1 MKTKYLLMS
10 AAFAGLFAACS
21 QEEMFDSSAPK
32 TDPLA
37 GRAVVG
43 EVQIVS
49 DDAST
54 RYDSE
59 NCKPTDGDAIG
70 LYLMDEF
77 RGWNEGNLYGEM
89 DNANHTAFE
98 WQTNWWAMYNM
109 VNYIQSNYG
118 YEYVPENNTWIN
130 RASQLVEGNYIVM
143 MPKNDVATN
152 RRDLWREIKPVVD
165 LKHHSTRED
174 NYYVNRE
181 NQFMLDYKQLH
192 RDQKKDADGKLTMGV
207 KFRYILTY
215 AKFYL
220 ENQAANPFIAQKL
233 VFKAPE
239 GKALPTVAYVKPGS
253 ADYQGIT
260 MPDWIAGNLGKQAA
274 AGTIDLLQDN
284 CGNVLAAGLYD
295 ENWFTQKVARG
306 MVQYATTEEQVPYGL
321 ENENVAYEYVFNFP
335 AETEGG
341 VKLEGNSTCTDA
353 AQRVLGVSIALPA
366 FQLPGFDWTNM
377 EVVVYG
383 KMYDPT
389 ANDMKGAYRYGILR
403 KLPGKDNAEFTLDKL
418 KLWES
423 GQDIPTA
430 NLHFDDSYFYQEEEI
445 RVESTEDLLNLM
457 EARLS
462 NASTTADVDFQ
473 VYPYGNGLEITDAVV
488 EKITSY
494 EKKHGVEVNMTF
506 RRDLT
511 QGETPVILKAADCI
525 TMFGYQGVDVILDA
539 NQTVKKNVSGIQ
551 NLTNNATL
559 TIVKNVVLTANEMF
573 NAEGATIVSAGTIKT
588 VNIHN
593 EGTLELNAATVDGTI
608 TNESVLSTTGATTIT
623 NVLTNKNTCLN
634 CGKDKATVT
643 VKDGVLTVKELVN
656 WDVVVA
662 NGSIVAGAIENN
674 GTITLN
680 DNAAAD
686 SYVKELENN
695 AILNVSDALYVEES
709 ATNTADAIIYVY
721 ETGEVNVKDPA
732 VMKNFGIIVVW
743 GELMDNVQNS
753 GLIAVKEN
761 GHVIV
766 NGCVEGAAKGIIDVT
781 EANADANNAQ
791 AAKDRQYGETA
802 NHFQYTVKDNTTAQ
816 LLEAAL
822 KTRISS
828 NNYGRSTVTD
838 NNPIT
843 ILFAK
848 AGEITYSGVDLDKAN
863 VAHVVVVEGTT
874 LNINN
879 HARFITLK
887 NAEQGQHENDVVDRQ
902 AFEIET
908 GATLIVGNDKTFRLN
923 NAVSG
928 QNVEVYVNGK
938 LKANNHSKLEKIDG
952 RVLIFGTGV
961 VEIDTDAANVK
972 WEISNDFTGEKYGE
986 TDI

>member
-77 RGWNEGNLYGEM
+77 NGWNVENQYGEM

-98 WQTNWWAMYNM
+98 WQTNWWTMYNM

-174 NYYVNRE
+174 NYYVNRD

-192 RDQKKDADGKLTMGV
+192 RDQKKDADGKLTMSV

-239 GKALPTVAYVKPGS
+239 GKALPTVAYVKPGT

-260 MPDWIAGNLGKQAA
+260 MPNWIANNLDKQLED
-274 AGTIDLLQDN
+274 GTIDLLLDN
-284 CGNVLAAGLYD
+284 CGNFLAAGLYD

-321 ENENVAYEYVFNFP
+321 QNENVAYEYVFNFP
-335 AETEGG
+335 DETEGG

-366 FQLPGFDWTNM
+366 FELPEFDWTDM

-445 RVESTEDLLNLM
+445 RVESTEDLLKLM

-539 NQTVKKNVSGIQ
+539 NQTMKKSVYGIQ

-559 TIVKNVVLTANEMF
+559 TIAKNVSLTTTDMF

-588 VNIHN
+588 ANIHN
-593 EGTLELNAATVDGTI
+593 EGTIELNNATVDGTI
-608 TNESVLSTTGATTIT
+608 TNESVLNTTGVTTIT

-643 VKDGVLTVKELVN
+643 VKDGVLSVKELVN

-662 NGSIVAGAIENN
+662 NSSIEAKTVENN

-686 SYVKELENN
+686 SYVEKLENN
-695 AILNVSDALYVEES
+695 ATLNVYDALYV
-709 ATNTADAIIYVY
+709 TTAAANAENAVITIG
-721 ETGEVNVKDPA
+721 ETGEVIVKAA
-732 VMKNFGIIVVW
+732 VMKNFGRIFVW

-753 GLIAVKEN
+753 GYIAVAEN

-766 NGCVEGAAKGIIDVT
+766 NGCVEGMAKGVIDVT
-781 EANADANNAQ
+781 DANADANNAQ

-848 AGEITYSGVDLDKAN
+848 AGEITYSGIELDKAN

-879 HARFITLK
+879 HARFITLQ
-887 NAEQGQHENDVVDRQ
+887 NADQGQHENDVVARQ

-938 LKANNHSKLEKIDG
+938 LKANNHSKLEKNDG

-972 WEISNDFTGEKYGE
+972 WEFSDDFTGEKYGE
-986 TDI
+986 IDN